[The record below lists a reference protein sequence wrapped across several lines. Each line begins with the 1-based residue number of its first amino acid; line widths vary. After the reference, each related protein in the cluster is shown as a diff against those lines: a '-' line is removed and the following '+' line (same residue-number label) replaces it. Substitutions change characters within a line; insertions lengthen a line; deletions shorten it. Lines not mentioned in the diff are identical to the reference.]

1 MSITFVTLHAYCLSH
16 MLLIPLLLQF
26 ISAVNRIRI
35 LQQIIDFLGVLKEDK
50 VLNFSFLFNSKK
62 ESKCF

>member
-1 MSITFVTLHAYCLSH
+1 MSITFVTLHAYCLSY

-35 LQQIIDFLGVLKEDK
+35 LQQIIDFLGILKEDK
-50 VLNFSFLFNSKK
+50 VIIFSFLFNSKK